1 MKINKNTSTLAFQNG
16 CASFKSIKK
25 NETPM
30 NFKTAKIK
38 IIVEAYTSE
47 LFEIIADTTVNSIKI
62 TKVIFDFFILKQ

>member
-1 MKINKNTSTLAFQNG
+1 M
-16 CASFKSIKK
+16 KK

-47 LFEIIADTTVNSIKI
+47 LFEIIADTIVNSIKI
-62 TKVIFDFFILKQ
+62 AKVIFNLFILK